1 MKKIVFF
8 NTKGGTG
15 KSTICF
21 NYGWYLAEY
30 CKKRILFLDFDPQ
43 ISLTQ
48 SFLKI
53 SSIPENKCIEK
64 LIVSFIKK
72 EEINIDDY
80 IIKINNYID
89 LIPSSNNLSLLDEY
103 LTEYLLDKV
112 HQEKKL
118 YTSDSRNR
126 IIKEAL
132 DKYIDPE
139 KYDYILI
146 DSQPNYSLLSASS
159 IIFAQNIVLV
169 LKPEIFS
176 FLDIRYLTR
185 IVKNLEAK
193 FEIKINIVGMLINA
207 YEKRRKTS
215 ALVLNRLNQEY
226 SADFHIIQ
234 QKIRFLSYYQLSI
247 VQNNEPVFLTYPN
260 SLASLDLLDAFGEL
274 DKLIEIT

>member
-15 KSTICF
+15 KSTVCF

-64 LIVSFIKK
+64 LIVNFIKK
-72 EEINIDDY
+72 GEINIDDY
-80 IIKINNYID
+80 IIKVNNYID
-89 LIPSSNNLSLLDEY
+89 LMPSSNNLSLLDEY
-103 LTEYLLDKV
+103 LTEYLLEKV
-112 HQEKKL
+112 YMEKML

-126 IIKEAL
+126 IIKEIL
-132 DKYIDPE
+132 DKYIDSE
-139 KYDYILI
+139 KYDYVLI

-176 FLDIRYLTR
+176 FLDIKYLTR
-185 IVKNLEAK
+185 IIKNLEAK

-207 YEKRRKTS
+207 FEKRRKTS
-215 ALVLNRLNQEY
+215 ESIVNRLNQNY
-226 SADFHIIQ
+226 SKDFHIIQ
-234 QKIRFLSYYQLSI
+234 QKIRYLSYYQLSI
-247 VQNNEPVFLTYPN
+247 IHNSEPVFLTYPN

-274 DKLIEIT
+274 DKLVDKT

>member
-15 KSTICF
+15 KSTVCF

-30 CKKRILFLDFDPQ
+30 CKKRVLFLDFDPQ

-53 SSIPENKCIEK
+53 SLIPENKCLEK
-64 LIVSFIKK
+64 LIVNFIKK
-72 EEINIDDY
+72 DEINIDDY
-80 IIKINNYID
+80 LVQVNNYID

-112 HQEKKL
+112 YREKKL
-118 YTSDSRNR
+118 YSSDSRNR

-139 KYDYILI
+139 KYDYVLI
-146 DSQPNYSLLSASS
+146 DSLPNYSLLSVSS
-159 IIFAQNIVLV
+159 IIFAKSIVLV

-176 FLDIRYLTR
+176 FLDIKYLTR

-193 FEIKINIVGMLINA
+193 FDIKINIVGMLINA
-207 YEKRRKTS
+207 YEKRKKTS
-215 ALVLNRLNQEY
+215 ESIVNRLNQEY
-226 SADFHIIQ
+226 SKDFHIIQ
-234 QKIRFLSYYQLSI
+234 QKIRYLLYYQLSI
-247 VQNNEPVFLTYPN
+247 VQNNSPVFLKYPN

-274 DKLIEIT
+274 DKLIDIT

>member
-21 NYGWYLAEY
+21 NYGWYLAKY

-53 SSIPENKCIEK
+53 SSIPEKKSLEK
-64 LIVSFIKK
+64 LIVNFIKK
-72 EEINIDDY
+72 EEISFDDY
-80 IIKINNYID
+80 IIKVNNYID

-112 HQEKKL
+112 NQEKKL

-126 IIKEAL
+126 IIKEVL

-159 IIFAQNIVLV
+159 IIFAQNILLV

-176 FLDIRYLTR
+176 FLDIKYLTR

-193 FEIKINIVGMLINA
+193 YEIKINIVGILINA

-215 ALVLNRLNQEY
+215 ELVVNRLNQDY
-226 SADFHIIQ
+226 SKDFNIIQ

>member
-48 SFLKI
+48 SFVKI
-53 SSIPENKCIEK
+53 SSIQENKSLEK
-64 LIVSFIKK
+64 LIVNFIKK
-72 EEINIDDY
+72 EEINFDDY
-80 IIKINNYID
+80 IIKVNSCID

-112 HQEKKL
+112 NQEKKL

-126 IIKEAL
+126 IIKEVL

-176 FLDIRYLTR
+176 FLDIKYLTR
-185 IVKNLEAK
+185 IVKNLEAR
-193 FEIKINIVGMLINA
+193 FEIKINIVGILINA

-215 ALVLNRLNQEY
+215 ELVVNRLNQDY
-226 SADFHIIQ
+226 SKDFNIIQ

>member
-43 ISLTQ
+43 ISLVQ

-53 SSIPENKCIEK
+53 SSIPEKKCIEK
-64 LIVSFIKK
+64 LIVNFIKK
-72 EEINIDDY
+72 EEINIEDY
-80 IIKINNYID
+80 IIKVNNYID

-118 YTSDSRNR
+118 YTSDNRNR

-139 KYDYILI
+139 KYDYVLI

-176 FLDIRYLTR
+176 FLDIKYLTR

-215 ALVLNRLNQEY
+215 ESVVNRLNQDY
-226 SADFHIIQ
+226 GVDFHIIQ

-247 VQNNEPVFLTYPN
+247 VQNNKPVFLNYPN

-274 DKLIEIT
+274 DKLIEMS

>member
-43 ISLTQ
+43 ISLMQ

-53 SSIPENKCIEK
+53 SSIPEKKCIEK
-64 LIVSFIKK
+64 LIVNFIKK

-80 IIKINNYID
+80 IIKVNDYID

-103 LTEYLLDKV
+103 LTEYLLEKV

-118 YTSDSRNR
+118 YKSDCRNR

-139 KYDYILI
+139 KYDYVLI

-176 FLDIRYLTR
+176 FLDIKYLTR
-185 IVKNLEAK
+185 IVKNLEEK
-193 FEIKINIVGMLINA
+193 FEIKINIVGLLINA

-215 ALVLNRLNQEY
+215 ESVVNRLTQGY
-226 SADFHIIQ
+226 GVDFHIIQ

-247 VQNNEPVFLTYPN
+247 VQNSEPVFLTYPN

-274 DKLIEIT
+274 DKLIELT

>member
-15 KSTICF
+15 KSTVCF

-64 LIVSFIKK
+64 LIVNFIKK
-72 EEINIDDY
+72 GEINIDDY
-80 IIKINNYID
+80 IIKVNNYID
-89 LIPSSNNLSLLDEY
+89 LMPSSNNLSLLDEY
-103 LTEYLLDKV
+103 LTEYLLEKV
-112 HQEKKL
+112 YMEKML

-126 IIKEAL
+126 IIKEIL

-139 KYDYILI
+139 KYDYVLI

-176 FLDIRYLTR
+176 FLDIKYLTR
-185 IVKNLEAK
+185 IIKNLEAK

-207 YEKRRKTS
+207 FEKRRKTS
-215 ALVLNRLNQEY
+215 ESIVNRLNQNY
-226 SADFHIIQ
+226 SKDFHIIQ
-234 QKIRFLSYYQLSI
+234 QKIRYLSYYQLSI
-247 VQNNEPVFLTYPN
+247 IHNSEPVFLTYPN

-274 DKLIEIT
+274 DKLVDKT

>member
-15 KSTICF
+15 KSTVCF

-64 LIVSFIKK
+64 LIVNFIKK

-80 IIKINNYID
+80 IIKVNNYID

-139 KYDYILI
+139 KYDYVLI

-176 FLDIRYLTR
+176 FLDIKYLTR

-215 ALVLNRLNQEY
+215 ELVVNRLNQDY
-226 SADFHIIQ
+226 SKDFHIIQ